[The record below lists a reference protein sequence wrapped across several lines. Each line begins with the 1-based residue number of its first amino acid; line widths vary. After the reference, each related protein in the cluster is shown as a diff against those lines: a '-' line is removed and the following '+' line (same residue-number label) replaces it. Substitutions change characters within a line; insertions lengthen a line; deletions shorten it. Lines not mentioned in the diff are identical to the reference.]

1 MQKKLEE
8 QRQQMSEMWEQNAQ
22 LSRVKNEFIPGL
34 VRSGLLIYDRDK
46 NDLTMVDSWDK
57 HQQQLQQDLERDA
70 QEALSGYGKQNQ
82 NQQQQEQS
90 SLIQN
95 QIPNAAH
102 GNPPGQGSQLGSQDQ
117 QQFYD
122 IPDHQSNLSQQQI
135 LSRQS
140 MQ

>member
-1 MQKKLEE
+1 MRQAKEAEQQKARQLQAQLEQQELMQKKLEE

-70 QEALSGYGKQNQ
+70 QEALNGYGKQNQ
-82 NQQQQEQS
+82 NQPQPE
-90 SLIQN
+90 
-95 QIPNAAH
+95 
-102 GNPPGQGSQLGSQDQ
+102 
-117 QQFYD
+117 
-122 IPDHQSNLSQQQI
+122 
-135 LSRQS
+135 
-140 MQ
+140 